1 MRKWQILLISALL
14 FLMLTACSNE
24 EEVVSSISDVVL
36 NGVVIKDGYF
46 TDTRDGNKYKI
57 IEVQGD
63 FWFAENLRYSD
74 TVAMPELKKH
84 IWCYDNK
91 ADSCKVYGPL
101 YSFDVAQEVCP
112 DGWTIPSASQW
123 SNLESNV
130 SILNMYGY
138 IEKNGTSLKSI
149 KRWVEEDS
157 IPQGTNRI
165 GFNALPGGRRSVEG
179 GFLPTGKYAFFWGT
193 TAIDRE
199 TAYGWTL
206 SYNKDVFEKGEFY
219 KQHGMSV
226 RCVSTNYFDGRYVQ
240 FTLDGSLDSSFITE
254 NPSATSKLDYKGQK
268 YATMQLNGVTVM
280 TENLNYETGNS
291 WCYNGEPDSCDV
303 YGRLYDYETA
313 QTVCPEGWSL
323 LPFEMLKDIGSRF
336 SDTYLRAPGYW
347 HGDNAKDMWG
357 VNIMPAGGYE
367 IDTETFYDLGYTA
380 YLWVQDSVG
389 ETCVTSMKYYN
400 TSVFNTCTPPEAN
413 AQRAYSVRC
422 QKD

>member
-1 MRKWQILLISALL
+1 MRKWQILLISTLL
-14 FLMLTACSNE
+14 FLMLTACFNE

-74 TVAMPELKKH
+74 SVAMPELKKN

-240 FTLDGSLDSSFITE
+240 FTLDGLLDESFVKEIPSTTTE
-254 NPSATSKLDYKGQK
+254 LDYMGQK
-268 YATMQLNGVTVM
+268 YSTMQLNGVTVM
-280 TENLNYETGNS
+280 TENLNFETGNS
-291 WCYNGEPDSCDV
+291 WCYNNESDLCKV

-313 QTVCPEGWSL
+313 QKACPEGWSL
-323 LPFEMLKDIGSRF
+323 LSFEMLKDIGSRA
-336 SDTYLRAPGYW
+336 DDADLRAVGYW
-347 HGDNAKDMWG
+347 YNESANDMWG
-357 VNIMPAGGYE
+357 LGIMPSGGYE
-367 IDTETFYDLGYTA
+367 IDTKSFFDLRYSS
-380 YLWVQDSVG
+380 YLWVQDSLG
-389 ETCVTSMKYYN
+389 ETCETSMRFYV
-400 TSVFNTCTPPEAN
+400 SEAFSACVPQTTY